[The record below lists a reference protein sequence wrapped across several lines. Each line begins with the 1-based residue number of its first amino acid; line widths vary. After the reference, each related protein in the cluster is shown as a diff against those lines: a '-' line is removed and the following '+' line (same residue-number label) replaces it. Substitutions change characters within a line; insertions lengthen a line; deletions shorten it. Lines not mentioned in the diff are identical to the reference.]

1 MWQRPGR
8 DASKTPND
16 QVRKEGCTSMFAFP
30 SFEVNRNKFKFLLE
44 KLGGDGSLCVL
55 FQADNGD

>member
-1 MWQRPGR
+1 MRTG
-8 DASKTPND
+8 
-16 QVRKEGCTSMFAFP
+16 GCTDVAFP

-55 FQADNGD
+55 VPTDNGDKDLLGVNSLKECLG